1 MGALQ
6 GHNYILTYIFLNG
19 NKGHTVTSTVYT
31 FTIKRARI
39 HKHQHVIDSYDIQR
53 NMYSIYKMASSQ
65 QLISTDYQSEMG
77 FNLPEGASN
86 VDNHISQFK
95 KHTLKYS

>member
-6 GHNYILTYIFLNG
+6 GHNYNLTYIFLNR

-39 HKHQHVIDSYDIQR
+39 HKHQHVIDSYDVQR

-65 QLISTDYQSEMG
+65 QLI
-77 FNLPEGASN
+77 
-86 VDNHISQFK
+86 
-95 KHTLKYS
+95 